1 MKFGNYEC
9 YSVEMG
15 RFSLDGGPMFGV
27 VPKALWEK
35 KIAADINN
43 LIQLVTRSLL
53 IQGEGKTILVDTGLG
68 NKFSEKL
75 KKIYKI
81 DEGSTD
87 IDLSLAKHGLTCS
100 DITDVIITHLHFD
113 HTGGSTS
120 IKNGKTVPTFPNAT
134 YYLQKEHWES
144 AIKPNAIEAASYM
157 KENFMPLEEY
167 GVLKLIEGQK
177 ELFKGIDIIVTQG
190 HTLGQ
195 QHPLVKGKTNSLFFC
210 ADLIPT
216 SAHLPYPWNM
226 AYDNYP
232 VTIVSEKEKILKRA
246 LKEKWILFFEHD
258 PDIAAASIKQGKKY
272 IEMDEKIDI

>member
-1 MKFGNYEC
+1 
-9 YSVEMG
+9 
-15 RFSLDGGPMFGV
+15 LT
-27 VPKALWEK
+27 
-35 KIAADINN
+35 
-43 LIQLVTRSLL
+43 TRSLL
-53 IQGEGKTILVDTGLG
+53 IKGEGKTILVDTGLG

-81 DEGSTD
+81 DEASTD
-87 IDLSLAKHGLTCS
+87 IDLALAKYELTCS

-120 IKNGKTVPTFPNAT
+120 IKEGKTVPTFPNAT

-144 AIKPNAIEAASYM
+144 AIKPNAGDAASYM
-157 KENFMPLEEY
+157 KEDFMPLEEY

-190 HTLGQ
+190 HALGQ

-216 SAHLPYPWNM
+216 SAHLPYPWHM

-232 VTIVSEKEKILKRA
+232 VTIVGEKEKFLNRA

-258 PDIAAASIKQGKKY
+258 PDIVAAGIRQGEKN
-272 IEMDEKIDI
+272 IEIDEKIDI

>member
-9 YSVEMG
+9 HSVEMG

-35 KIAADINN
+35 KIAADNNN

-81 DEGSTD
+81 DESSTD
-87 IDLSLAKHGLTCS
+87 IDSALAKYELTCS

-157 KENFMPLEEY
+157 KETFMPLEEY

-177 ELFKGIDIIVTQG
+177 ELFNGIDIVITQG
-190 HTLGQ
+190 HTTGQ
-195 QHPLVKGKTNSLFFC
+195 QHPLIKGKTNSLFFC
-210 ADLIPT
+210 ADLIPS
-216 SAHLPYPWNM
+216 SAHLPYSWNM

-232 VTIVSEKEKILKRA
+232 VIMVSEKEKILKRA

-258 PDIAAASIKQGKKY
+258 PNITAASIKQGKKY
-272 IEMDEKIDI
+272 IEIDEKIDI

>member
-35 KIAADINN
+35 KIASDNKN
-43 LIQLVTRSLL
+43 LIQLTTRSLL
-53 IQGEGKTILVDTGLG
+53 IKGEGRIILVDTGLG
-68 NKFSEKL
+68 NKFSKKL

-81 DEGSTD
+81 DESSTD
-87 IDLSLAKHGLTCS
+87 IDLALAKYELTCS

-120 IKNGKTVPTFPNAT
+120 IKDGNIVPTFANAT
-134 YYLQKEHWES
+134 YYLQKEHWEF
-144 AIKPNAIEAASYM
+144 AIKPNARDAASYI

-167 GVLKLIEGQK
+167 GVLKLIDEQK

-190 HTLGQ
+190 HTHGQ
-195 QHPLVKGKTNSLFFC
+195 QHLLVKGKTNSLFFC

-216 SAHLPYPWNM
+216 SAHLPYLWHM

-232 VTIVSEKEKILKRA
+232 VTIVGEKKKFLNRA

-258 PDIAAASIKQGKKY
+258 PDIGAASIRQGKKN
-272 IEMDEKIDI
+272 IVINKKINI

>member
-1 MKFGNYEC
+1 MNVILLK
-9 YSVEMG
+9 
-15 RFSLDGGPMFGV
+15 FSLDGGPMFGL
-27 VPKALWEK
+27 VPKVLWEK
-35 KIAADINN
+35 KIPADNNN

-53 IQGEGKTILVDTGLG
+53 IQGEGRTILVDTGLG

-81 DEGSTD
+81 DESSTD
-87 IDLSLAKHGLTCS
+87 IDSALAKHGLTCS

-120 IKNGKTVPTFPNAT
+120 IKEGKTVPTFSNAT
-134 YYLQKEHWES
+134 YYLQKEHWQA
-144 AIKPNAIEAASYM
+144 AIKPNFRDAASYI
-157 KENFMPLEEY
+157 KENFMPLEEH

-190 HTLGQ
+190 HAYGQ

-210 ADLIPT
+210 ADLIPS

-232 VTIVSEKEKILKRA
+232 VTIVSEKETILNRA

-258 PDIAAASIKQGKKY
+258 PDIVAASIKQGEKN
-272 IEMDEKIDI
+272 IEIDEKIDI

>member
-15 RFSLDGGPMFGV
+15 RFSLDGGPMFGL
-27 VPKALWEK
+27 VPKVLWEK
-35 KIAADINN
+35 KIAADNNN
-43 LIQLVTRSLL
+43 LIQLKTRSLL
-53 IQGEGKTILVDTGLG
+53 IQGERKIILVDTGLG
-68 NKFSEKL
+68 NKFSEKM

-120 IKNGKTVPTFPNAT
+120 IKNGKAVPTFPNAT

-144 AIKPNAIEAASYM
+144 AIKPNYRDAASYM
-157 KENFMPLEEY
+157 KETFMPLEEY
-167 GVLKLIEGQK
+167 GVLKLIEGEK
-177 ELFKGIDIIVTQG
+177 ELFKGIYIIVTQG
-190 HTLGQ
+190 HTNGQ

-210 ADLIPT
+210 ADLIPS
-216 SAHLPYPWNM
+216 SAHLPYPWHM

-232 VTIVSEKEKILKRA
+232 VTIVNEKEKILKRA

-258 PDIAAASIKQGKKY
+258 PDIVAASIRQGEKN
-272 IEMDEKIDI
+272 IEIDEKIDI

>member
-15 RFSLDGGPMFGV
+15 RFSLDGGTMFGV

-35 KIAADINN
+35 KIAVDNKN
-43 LIQLVTRSLL
+43 LIQLTTRSLL
-53 IQGEGKTILVDTGLG
+53 IKGEGRTILVDTGLG

-81 DEGSTD
+81 YEGSTD
-87 IDLSLAKHGLTCS
+87 IDLALAKYKLTCS

-113 HTGGSTS
+113 HTGGSTY
-120 IKNGKTVPTFPNAT
+120 IKDGKTVPTFPNAT

-144 AIKPNAIEAASYM
+144 AIKPNPIEAASYM
-157 KENFMPLEEY
+157 KETFMPLEEY
-167 GVLKLIEGQK
+167 GVLKLIDGQK

-195 QHPLVKGKTNSLFFC
+195 QHPLIKGKTNSLFFC

-216 SAHLPYPWNM
+216 SAHLPYPWHM

-232 VTIVSEKEKILKRA
+232 VTTVSEKEKILKRA

-258 PDIAAASIKQGKKY
+258 PDIAAASIRQGGKN
-272 IEMDEKIDI
+272 IEIDEKIDI